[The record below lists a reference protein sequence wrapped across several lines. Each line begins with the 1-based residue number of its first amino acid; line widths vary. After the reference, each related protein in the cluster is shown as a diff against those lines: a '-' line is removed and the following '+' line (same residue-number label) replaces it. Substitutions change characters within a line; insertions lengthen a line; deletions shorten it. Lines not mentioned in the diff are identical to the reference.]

1 MGLYTFGQPH
11 GGIIQTAYV
20 VADIHDAMEKWRT
33 RLNVGP
39 WFLLDH
45 FTGEEATYRGGSA
58 VADIAIA
65 MGFAGHMQIELL
77 QPNDDHPSVYKET
90 IEERG
95 YGFHHFGKSS
105 LDYAADL
112 KAYKAHGYELAFEAK
127 VPSGGLV
134 GYLDTKGEL
143 PGFLEL
149 IEDTPGLDE
158 MFSSFYQ
165 ASLVWDG
172 KDPVRSMLTGE
183 PVG

>member
-1 MGLYTFGQPH
+1 MGLYTFGQPTD
-11 GGIIQTAYV
+11 GIIQMAYIV
-20 VADIHDAMEKWRT
+20 EDIHDAMEKWRS

-45 FTGEEATYRGGSA
+45 FTGEEGIYRSA
-58 VADIAIA
+58 PAIADVSIA
-65 MGFAGHMQIELL
+65 MGFAGHMQVELI

-90 IEERG
+90 IEKQG
-95 YGFHHFGKSS
+95 FGFHHFGKASS
-105 LDYAADL
+105 DYAKDL
-112 KAYKAHGYELAFEAK
+112 KTYTALGYELAFQAK

-158 MFSSFYQ
+158 MFTSFYQ
-165 ASLVWDG
+165 ASLLWDG
-172 KDPVRSMLTGE
+172 QAPVRSMLTGE
-183 PVG
+183 PL